1 MTKKQTK
8 NTVMVSLAINFLEK
22 LPESIVKFLMSI
34 IGPKTKN
41 PKMDMKGNW
50 FAKLRATMASD
61 EEQRDSRKAIPIKS
75 NIEGIM
81 CKFAS
86 DPCYFRTDYLKY
98 SRNKIPINKNFP
110 TLKNSFW
117 ACCQNKEIFP
127 FHPGFCLKNRHPHS
141 QLYS

>member
-34 IGPKTKN
+34 IGPKTKK

-86 DPCYFRTDYLKY
+86 VHAILELIT
-98 SRNKIPINKNFP
+98 
-110 TLKNSFW
+110 
-117 ACCQNKEIFP
+117 
-127 FHPGFCLKNRHPHS
+127 
-141 QLYS
+141 

>member
-50 FAKLRATMASD
+50 FA
-61 EEQRDSRKAIPIKS
+61 
-75 NIEGIM
+75 
-81 CKFAS
+81 
-86 DPCYFRTDYLKY
+86 
-98 SRNKIPINKNFP
+98 NFVQQWHL
-110 TLKNSFW
+110 TR
-117 ACCQNKEIFP
+117 NKEIAERPFP
-127 FHPGFCLKNRHPHS
+127 LKVISRE
-141 QLYS
+141 

>member
-61 EEQRDSRKAIPIKS
+61 EEQEIAERPFPLKVISR
-75 NIEGIM
+75 E
-81 CKFAS
+81 
-86 DPCYFRTDYLKY
+86 
-98 SRNKIPINKNFP
+98 
-110 TLKNSFW
+110 
-117 ACCQNKEIFP
+117 
-127 FHPGFCLKNRHPHS
+127 
-141 QLYS
+141 

>member
-1 MTKKQTK
+1 MTRKQTK

-50 FAKLRATMASD
+50 FAKLRATMASH

-86 DPCYFRTDYLKY
+86 VHAILELIT
-98 SRNKIPINKNFP
+98 
-110 TLKNSFW
+110 
-117 ACCQNKEIFP
+117 
-127 FHPGFCLKNRHPHS
+127 
-141 QLYS
+141 